1 MDRAAIIAEY
11 EAAVAR
17 EREARE
23 HAFLADLAPYVVK
36 TERGNVA
43 LRLLTVRDM
52 AVLFNIG
59 DPCINDVGMADSAE
73 VLRCVAYLDASRPEG
88 PIRRYLREV
97 KLAGLTD
104 LHLRIG
110 LKKYFDDM
118 FIDAPPSEGRGAG
131 RPYYSWEASIVH
143 RLASAYGWSRSEI
156 MDTPVPAAFQLM
168 KIMRAET
175 MPDAP
180 MFNASDKILN
190 KLTIAAA

>member
-43 LRLLTVRDM
+43 LRVLTVRDM
-52 AVLFNIG
+52 AVLFNI
-59 DPCINDVGMADSAE
+59 DDTCINDVSMADSAE
-73 VLRCVAYLDASRPEG
+73 VLRCVVYLDAHRPKG
-88 PIRRYLREV
+88 HVRRYMRE
-97 KLAGLTD
+97 KRLAGLTD

-118 FIDAPPSEGRGAG
+118 FIDAPPSEGRKPG
-131 RPYYSWEASIVH
+131 RPYYSWEAGIVH
-143 RLASAYGWSRSEI
+143 RLASAYGWSRNEI
-156 MDTPVPAAFQLM
+156 MDTPVPVAFQLM

-190 KLTIAAA
+190 KLTLAAA

>member
-36 TERGNVA
+36 TQRGNVA

-59 DPCINDVGMADSAE
+59 DPCINDVDTADEAE
-73 VLRCVAYLDASRPEG
+73 VLRCVVYLDANRPG
-88 PIRRYLREV
+88 GLIRRYLRESRIA
-97 KLAGLTD
+97 KLPELE
-104 LHLRIG
+104 LRIG
-110 LKKYFDDM
+110 LKNYFDAM
-118 FIDAPPSEGRGAG
+118 FVDSPPSEGRGVG

-143 RLASAYGWSRSEI
+143 RLASAYGWGRNEI

-190 KLTIAAA
+190 KLTLAA